1 MPRQPKIQR
10 MARLIQKSGILRSGG
25 NRYLAY
31 IATREGVE
39 KLVPESGY
47 LAYIAQRP
55 RVEKQGNHGLFSA
68 ADQVDLKAAME
79 ELSDHPG
86 TVWTVICSLRRGD
99 AVRLGYDRAASWR
112 WLLMANQAG
121 LTEAMKVPARQLR

>member
-1 MPRQPKIQR
+1 
-10 MARLIQKSGILRSGG
+10 
-25 NRYLAY
+25 
-31 IATREGVE
+31 
-39 KLVPESGY
+39 
-47 LAYIAQRP
+47 
-55 RVEKQGNHGLFSA
+55 
-68 ADQVDLKAAME
+68 ME